1 MRSNVVFFLL
11 IFFAGRNVHAQ
22 FVLSGTVQHSAGS
35 QPLADASVVLSSP
48 GKTAQSTL
56 TDVQGKFSFT
66 VAETGKY
73 VLNITYVGYKTLSDT
88 IELAQSM
95 QKNYRLE
102 WAALLSDAVI
112 VSGIRAKDKSA
123 TTFTNLNRE
132 QLNDRNFGQDMP
144 VLLGLT
150 PSTVV
155 NSDAGAGV
163 GYTGITIRG
172 VDQTRINVTI
182 NGIPLN
188 DAESQGLFWVNTPDF
203 ASSVEQV
210 QIQRGVGTSTNG
222 AAAFGSSINM
232 QTTTLHP
239 KAYAEYASAAGSFNT
254 FKNTVRFGTGWLNG
268 GWTIDGRLSKIT
280 SDGFID
286 RASSDLKSYY
296 LSAGRYTEKSI
307 LRLVSFS
314 GAEKT
319 YQAWNGIAEDVL
331 DTNRTY
337 NEFTYKNQTDNYQ
350 QDHYQLLYSYQ
361 LSKKTTLNTA
371 LHYTYG
377 RGYYEE
383 YKQGESL
390 ADYNLQDVIIGTDT
404 ITTTDLVRRR
414 WLDNDFYGTT
424 FSVTHE
430 PDNKSTFIAGGGA
443 SYYEGRHFG
452 EVIWSQFAS
461 NSFIGDKYY
470 RNNAYKTDANI
481 YTKYNCELGEKWNAF
496 ADLQYRYIDYSFL
509 GYDQNLNNVQQ
520 NVRFNFFNPK
530 AGIVYSISDSS
541 NVYLTLAVSNKEP
554 NRNDFV
560 NSTPS
565 SRPESEQL
573 QNIEL
578 GWRKNWQ
585 RASLQVNYY
594 LMYYRN
600 QLILSGK
607 INDVGAYTRLNV
619 PESYRTGIELSA
631 SVNVTKKIQW
641 SGNLTLS
648 ENKILSFT
656 EYVDDYDWGG
666 QWSTKYR
673 NTSLAFSPAM
683 IAASQWRFLPLKN
696 ASINVISK
704 YVSRQYMDNTENM
717 GRSLDAFLVN
727 DLRFSYILKTKK
739 SGWFRQLNAGVL
751 VNNVLGEKYEP
762 NGYTYSGISGGV
774 RSDYNY
780 YYPQAG
786 RNFLM
791 QLTFAF

>member
-1 MRSNVVFFLL
+1 M
-11 IFFAGRNVHAQ
+11 
-22 FVLSGTVQHSAGS
+22 
-35 QPLADASVVLSSP
+35 
-48 GKTAQSTL
+48 
-56 TDVQGKFSFT
+56 
-66 VAETGKY
+66 
-73 VLNITYVGYKTLSDT
+73 
-88 IELAQSM
+88 
-95 QKNYRLE
+95 
-102 WAALLSDAVI
+102 
-112 VSGIRAKDKSA
+112 
-123 TTFTNLNRE
+123 
-132 QLNDRNFGQDMP
+132 
-144 VLLGLT
+144 
-150 PSTVV
+150 
-155 NSDAGAGV
+155 
-163 GYTGITIRG
+163 
-172 VDQTRINVTI
+172 
-182 NGIPLN
+182 
-188 DAESQGLFWVNTPDF
+188 
-203 ASSVEQV
+203 

-232 QTTTLHP
+232 QTIALHP
-239 KAYAEYASAAGSFNT
+239 KAYAEYATVAGSFNT

-307 LRLVSFS
+307 LRLISFS

-481 YTKYNCELGEKWNAF
+481 YTKYNRELGEKWNAF

-509 GYDQNLNNVQQ
+509 GYDQNLSNVQQ

-573 QNIEL
+573 QNMEL

-696 ASINVISK
+696 ATIDLISK
-704 YVSRQYMDNTENM
+704 CVSRQYMDNTENKS
-717 GRSLDAFLVN
+717 RSLDAFLVN
-727 DLRFSYILKTKK
+727 DLRFSYTLKTKK
-739 SGWFRQLNAGVL
+739 SGWFRQMNAGVL
-751 VNNVLGEKYEP
+751 VNNVLREKYEP

>member
-1 MRSNVVFFLL
+1 MRSYVIFFLL
-11 IFFAGRNVHAQ
+11 LFFAGRNVHAQ
-22 FVLSGTVQHSAGS
+22 FVLSGTVQHSANS
-35 QPLADASVVLSSP
+35 QPLTDATVVLSSP

-56 TDVQGKFSFT
+56 TDVQGKFSLS
-66 VAETGKY
+66 VAETGRY

-88 IELAQSM
+88 IELTQSM

-132 QLNDRNFGQDMP
+132 QLNERNFGQDMP
-144 VLLGLT
+144 VLLVLT

-232 QTTTLHP
+232 QTTALHP
-239 KAYAEYASAAGSFNT
+239 KAYAEYATAAGSFNT

-383 YKQGESL
+383 YKQGESF
-390 ADYNLQDVIIGTDT
+390 ADYHLQDVIIGTDT

-414 WLDNDFYGTT
+414 WLDNDFYGAT

-481 YTKYNCELGEKWNAF
+481 YAKYNRELGKKWNAF
-496 ADLQYRYIDYSFL
+496 ADLQYRYVDYSFL

-520 NVRFNFFNPK
+520 NARFNFFNPK

-696 ASINVISK
+696 ATIDVISK
-704 YVSRQYMDNTENM
+704 YVSRQYMDNTENKD
-717 GRSLDAFLVN
+717 RSLDAFLVN
-727 DLRFSYILKTKK
+727 DLRFSYTLKTKK

-751 VNNVLGEKYEP
+751 INNVLGEKYEP

>member
-1 MRSNVVFFLL
+1 MRSYVIFFLL
-11 IFFAGRNVHAQ
+11 LFFAGRNVQAQ
-22 FVLSGTVQHSAGS
+22 FVLSGTVQHSASS
-35 QPLADASVVLSSP
+35 QPLADATVVLFSS

-73 VLNITYVGYKTLSDT
+73 LLNITYVGYKTLSDT

-95 QKNYRLE
+95 QKNYPLE

-132 QLNDRNFGQDMP
+132 QLNERNFGQDMP

-232 QTTTLHP
+232 QTIALHP
-239 KAYAEYASAAGSFNT
+239 KAYAEYATAAGSFNT

-286 RASSDLKSYY
+286 RAFSDLKSYY

-383 YKQGESL
+383 YKQGEIL
-390 ADYNLQDVIIGTDT
+390 ADYHLQDVIIGTDT
-404 ITTTDLVRRR
+404 ITSTDLVRRR
-414 WLDNDFYGTT
+414 WLDNDFYGAT

-481 YTKYNCELGEKWNAF
+481 YTKYNRELGKKWNAF
-496 ADLQYRYIDYSFL
+496 ADLQYRYVDYSFL

-520 NVRFNFFNPK
+520 NARFNFFNPK
-530 AGIVYSISDSS
+530 AGMVYSISDSS

-573 QNIEL
+573 QNLEL

-585 RASLQVNYY
+585 QASLQVNYY

-631 SVNVTKKIQW
+631 SLNVTKKIQW

-673 NTSLAFSPAM
+673 NTSLAFAPSM
-683 IAASQWRFLPLKN
+683 IAASQWRFIMLKN
-696 ASINVISK
+696 LTIDVISK
-704 YVSRQYMDNTENM
+704 YVSRQYMDNTENNS
-717 GRSLDAFLVN
+717 RSFDAFLVN
-727 DLRFSYILKTKK
+727 DLRFSYTLKTKK
-739 SGWFRQLNAGVL
+739 SGWFRQLNTGVL
-751 VNNVLGEKYEP
+751 INNVLGEKYEP

-791 QLTFAF
+791 QLTLTF

>member
-1 MRSNVVFFLL
+1 
-11 IFFAGRNVHAQ
+11 
-22 FVLSGTVQHSAGS
+22 
-35 QPLADASVVLSSP
+35 
-48 GKTAQSTL
+48 
-56 TDVQGKFSFT
+56 
-66 VAETGKY
+66 
-73 VLNITYVGYKTLSDT
+73 
-88 IELAQSM
+88 
-95 QKNYRLE
+95 
-102 WAALLSDAVI
+102 VI

-123 TTFTNLNRE
+123 TTFTNLNKE
-132 QLNDRNFGQDMP
+132 QLNERNFGQDMP

-155 NSDAGAGV
+155 KSDAGAGV

-188 DAESQGLFWVNTPDF
+188 DAESQGLYWVNTPDF

-239 KAYAEYASAAGSFNT
+239 KACAEYATAAGSFNT

>member
-1 MRSNVVFFLL
+1 MRSFVIFFLL
-11 IFFAGRNVHAQ
+11 LFFAGRNVRAQ
-22 FVLSGTVQHSAGS
+22 FVLSGTVQHSAS
-35 QPLADASVVLSSP
+35 NQPLADATVVISSP

-132 QLNDRNFGQDMP
+132 QLNERNFGQDMP

-232 QTTTLHP
+232 QTTALHP
-239 KAYAEYASAAGSFNT
+239 KAYAEYATAAGSFNT

-361 LSKKTTLNTA
+361 LGKKTTLNTA

-383 YKQGESL
+383 YKQGESF
-390 ADYNLQDVIIGTDT
+390 ADYHLQDVIIGADT

-414 WLDNDFYGTT
+414 WLDNDFYGAT

-481 YTKYNCELGEKWNAF
+481 YTKYNRELGKKWNAF
-496 ADLQYRYIDYSFL
+496 ADLQYRYVDYSFL

-520 NVRFNFFNPK
+520 NARFNFFNPK

-573 QNIEL
+573 QNMEL

-683 IAASQWRFLPLKN
+683 IAASQWRFLLFKN
-696 ASINVISK
+696 VTTDVISK
-704 YVSRQYMDNTENM
+704 YVSRQYMDNTENT

-727 DLRFSYILKTKK
+727 DLRFSYTLKTKK

>member
-123 TTFTNLNRE
+123 TTFTNLNKE
-132 QLNDRNFGQDMP
+132 QLNERNFGQDMP

-155 NSDAGAGV
+155 KSDAGAGV

-188 DAESQGLFWVNTPDF
+188 DAESQGLYWVNTPDF

-239 KAYAEYASAAGSFNT
+239 KACAEYATAAGSFNT

-390 ADYNLQDVIIGTDT
+390 TDYNLQDVIIGTDT

-414 WLDNDFYGTT
+414 WLNNDFYGST

-452 EVIWSQFAS
+452 EVVWSQYAS
-461 NSFIGDKYY
+461 NGFLGNTYY
-470 RNNAYKTDANI
+470 NNKAYKTDANL
-481 YTKYNCELGEKWNAF
+481 YVKYNRELGKRWNAF
-496 ADLQYRYIDYSFL
+496 ADMQHRYLDYSFL
-509 GYDQNLNNVQQ
+509 GYDRNLNNVQQ
-520 NVRFNFFNPK
+520 NVIFNFFNPK
-530 AGIVYSISDSS
+530 AGVVYTLSDS
-541 NVYLTLAVSNKEP
+541 NDIYLTLAIANKEP
-554 NRNDFV
+554 NRDDFV
-560 NSTPS
+560 NSTPT
-565 SRPESEQL
+565 SRPKSEQL
-573 QNIEL
+573 RNLEL
-578 GWRKNWQ
+578 GWRRTWK
-585 RASLQVNYY
+585 RASVQVNYY
-594 LMYYRN
+594 LMHYRN
-600 QLILSGK
+600 QLILTGR
-607 INDVGAYTRLNV
+607 INDVGEYTRLNI

-641 SGNLTLS
+641 SGNMTLS

-696 ASINVISK
+696 ATIDLISK
-704 YVSRQYMDNTENM
+704 YVSRQYMDNTENKS
-717 GRSLDAFLVN
+717 RSLDAFLVN
-727 DLRFSYILKTKK
+727 DLRFSYILRTKK

>member
-1 MRSNVVFFLL
+1 MRSYAIFFLL
-11 IFFAGRNVHAQ
+11 LFFAGRNVHAQ
-22 FVLSGTVQHSAGS
+22 FVLSGTVQHSASS
-35 QPLADASVVLSSP
+35 QPLADATVVLSSS
-48 GKTAQSTL
+48 GKTAQNTL

-66 VAETGKY
+66 VAETGRY

-132 QLNDRNFGQDMP
+132 QLNERNFGQDMP

-280 SDGFID
+280 SDGFIN

-307 LRLVSFS
+307 LRLISFS

-404 ITTTDLVRRR
+404 IRTTDLVRRR

-481 YTKYNCELGEKWNAF
+481 YTKYNRELGKKWSAF

-520 NVRFNFFNPK
+520 NARFNFFNPK

-696 ASINVISK
+696 ATIDVISK
-704 YVSRQYMDNTENM
+704 YVSRQYMDNTENK

-727 DLRFSYILKTKK
+727 DLRFSYTLRTKK

>member
-1 MRSNVVFFLL
+1 MRSFVIFFLL
-11 IFFAGRNVHAQ
+11 LLFIGTNVHAQ
-22 FVLSGTVQHSAGS
+22 FSLSGTVNNSTTN
-35 QPLADASVVLSSP
+35 QPLADATVVLSTS
-48 GKTAQSTL
+48 GKAAQSTL
-56 TDVQGKFSFT
+56 TDAQGKFLFT
-66 VAETGKY
+66 NVEAGRY
-73 VLNITYVGYKTLSDT
+73 VISISYVGYTTLSDT
-88 IELAQSM
+88 IELTKST

-102 WAALLSDAVI
+102 WMATLSDEVI

-132 QLNDRNFGQDMP
+132 QLNERNFGQDMP

-155 NSDAGAGV
+155 SSDAGAGV

-232 QTTTLHP
+232 QTIALHP
-239 KAYAEYASAAGSFNT
+239 KAYAEYATAAGSFNT
-254 FKNTVRFGTGWLNG
+254 FKNNVRFGTGWLNG

-331 DTNRTY
+331 DTNRSY

-361 LSKKTTLNTA
+361 LSKKTMLNTA

-383 YKQGESL
+383 YKQGESF
-390 ADYNLQDVIIGTDT
+390 AAYHLQDVIIGTDT
-404 ITTTDLVRRR
+404 ITSTDLIRRR
-414 WLDNDFYGTT
+414 WLDNDFYGAT
-424 FSVTHE
+424 FSVSHE
-430 PDNKSTFIAGGGA
+430 PDSRSTFIVGGGA

-461 NSFIGDKYY
+461 NSFIGEKYY
-470 RNNAYKTDANI
+470 RNTAYKTDANV
-481 YTKYNCELGEKWNAF
+481 YAKYNRELGKRWNAF

-530 AGIVYSISDSS
+530 AGIVYAISDSS
-541 NVYLTLAVSNKEP
+541 NIYLTLAVSNKEP

-573 QNIEL
+573 QNVEL

-585 RASLQVNYY
+585 QASLQVNYY
-594 LMYYRN
+594 LMYYCN

-631 SVNVTKKIQW
+631 SLNVTKKIQW

-666 QWSTKYR
+666 QWSTKYK

-683 IAASQWRFLPLKN
+683 IVASQWRLLPLKN
-696 ASINVISK
+696 MTMDIISK
-704 YVSRQYMDNTENM
+704 YVSRQYMDNTENAS
-717 GRSLDAFLVN
+717 RSLDAFLVN
-727 DLRFSYILKTKK
+727 DLRISYTLKTNKQ
-739 SGWFRQLNAGVL
+739 GWFRQLNCGVM
-751 VNNVLGEKYEP
+751 VNNVLNEKYEP
-762 NGYTYSGISGGV
+762 SGYTFSGISGGV